1 MTKEEEKKY
10 KYSEI
15 VASIYDEKL
24 YFQDA
29 INWYCLKYLNA
40 ISERT
45 FYIVLSIMSFFIC
58 ILLYLTIDSI
68 QPLKE
73 QFPVLIM
80 QKDSVNY
87 FSTITPL
94 KPENITYNSNEAILR
109 FLLLNYVRNLFD
121 HDYKRGNIED
131 LNTKLTKIKL
141 YSTDELYQRYRTD
154 FNQISSKMFNKKV
167 DQKILI
173 NSFKFVKKQEKD
185 KKKKLL
191 NYLFSKMPTE
201 AEMSYKIIFTNY
213 GIKQQKISTGKIILD
228 FKYES
233 ISYNNLKKEFTKPIL
248 IVTDYEIIDTTKVPK
263 NDDEDININKNSSNN
278 AVEEN
283 KDNNKIA
290 IDNKTENTKLKNNN
304 TENSSTE
311 SNKKEVK

>member
-1 MTKEEEKKY
+1 MAKEEEKKY

-109 FLLLNYVRNLFD
+109 FLLLNYVRTLFD
-121 HDYKRGNIED
+121 HDYKQGNIED

-154 FNQISSKMFNKKV
+154 FNQISSKMFNKRV

-173 NSFKFVKKQEKD
+173 NSFKFIEKQEKNG
-185 KKKKLL
+185 KKKFLS
-191 NYLFSKMPTE
+191 YLFSKIPTE
-201 AEMSYKIIFTNY
+201 AEIYYKIVFNNYATN
-213 GIKQQKISTGKIILD
+213 QQKISTGKIILD
-228 FKYES
+228 FKFES
-233 ISYNNLKKEFTKPIL
+233 VSYNNLKGEFTKPIL
-248 IVTDYEIIDTTKVPK
+248 IVTDYKIIDTTQIPK
-263 NDDEDININKNSSNN
+263 NDNEDINVSNKKEVEKNREDNTKIN
-278 AVEEN
+278 V
-283 KDNNKIA
+283 
-290 IDNKTENTKLKNNN
+290 DNKTENTKIENNSNTENNN
-304 TENSSTE
+304 TGN
-311 SNKKEVK
+311 NKKEDK